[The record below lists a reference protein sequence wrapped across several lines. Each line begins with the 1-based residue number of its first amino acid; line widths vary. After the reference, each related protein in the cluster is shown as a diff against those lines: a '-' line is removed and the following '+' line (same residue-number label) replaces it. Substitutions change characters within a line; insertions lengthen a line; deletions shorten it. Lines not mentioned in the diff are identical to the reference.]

1 MASADGERLPVQRRG
16 SYSAAGETMS
26 VVAAVVWVCAVVGMP
41 PPALRVGDA
50 APGFN
55 LPGADGFHSLSGQ
68 NGRMGT
74 VVVFWRNGCPV
85 CRAELGT
92 LRKIA
97 AEWVGKGFAFVAI
110 NSADAGRE
118 RGESFE
124 DMQRLFHGEYLPF
137 PYVKDLTQET
147 ALTYRVAMT
156 PAVFVVD
163 AKGAIGYVGGLA
175 GLPAALEAIAAGR
188 AAPANAPPMK
198 GTPLRLSEGLA
209 PRDADHALA
218 AGERIPAFE
227 LVGVDGDLHRY
238 AAPLKRKATA
248 FVFACDS
255 CPEAIEYQDR
265 LIALAKR
272 YKPDTREAAAE
283 IVLINSNDARQVPED
298 SFDAM
303 RTAARAKAYPFVY
316 LYDEGQHVAKAF
328 GATRTPQVFVVD
340 RDGVGR
346 YAGAIDDSVDALKVT
361 RRYLQDALD
370 AVVAGRTPATART
383 EPVGCTIKWK
393 KDARP

>member
-1 MASADGERLPVQRRG
+1 MMPLLVYCSI
-16 SYSAAGETMS
+16 
-26 VVAAVVWVCAVVGMP
+26 VGMP
-41 PPALRVGDA
+41 LPALSVGDA
-50 APGFN
+50 APGFC
-55 LPGADGFHSLSGQ
+55 LPGADRFHSLSEQ
-68 NGRMGT
+68 NGRVGT
-74 VVVFWRNGCPV
+74 VVIFWRNACPV
-85 CRAELGT
+85 CRAEIGV

-97 AEWVGKGFAFVAI
+97 AEWMGKGFAFVAI

-124 DMQRLFHGEYLPF
+124 DMQRLYHGEYLSF
-137 PYVKDLTQET
+137 PYLKDLTQET
-147 ALTYRVAMT
+147 ALAYRVAMT

-163 AKGAIGYVGGLA
+163 AKGAIAYFGGFA

-188 AAPANAPPMK
+188 ASPANAPPMK

-209 PRDADHALA
+209 PRESDHSLA
-218 AGERIPAFE
+218 AGERMPAFG
-227 LVGVDGDLHRY
+227 LVGVDGNLHRY
-238 AAPLKRKATA
+238 ATPLKRKATA
-248 FVFACDS
+248 FVFTCNS
-255 CPEAIEYQDR
+255 CPDAIEYQER
-265 LIALAKR
+265 LIGLAKR
-272 YKPDTREAAAE
+272 YKVDVREAAAE
-283 IVLINSNDARQVPED
+283 IVLINSNDARQVLED

-303 RTAARAKAYPFVY
+303 RTAAKAKVYPFAY

-340 RDGVGR
+340 GGGVIR
-346 YAGAIDDSVDALKVT
+346 YAGAIDDSVDASKVT

-370 AVVAGRTPATART
+370 AVVAGRTAATART